1 MRKPLVAAVLL
12 AAALAV
18 PFAPLAQASTD
29 GPEASPAVILVAEP
43 DLPAL
48 LASGALADYALV
60 RADEGGTAALGGLGL
75 GEEHALL
82 TPGQIGLDTPN
93 FYYYGFY
100 PYYYP
105 FYYSYYPF
113 YYPYFYSF
121 YPVYSYYP
129 FFAKRVFVYR
139 PFVLFPRFTGRV
151 TVIVY

>member
-1 MRKPLVAAVLL
+1 MRKRLVAAVLL

-18 PFAPLAQASTD
+18 PFAPLAQASTE
-29 GPEASPAVILVAEP
+29 GPDASQAVILVAER

-48 LASGALADYALV
+48 LASGALDDYALV
-60 RADEGGTAALGGLGL
+60 RADEGGAAALGGVGF
-75 GEEHALL
+75 GDEHALL

-93 FYYYGFY
+93 FYYFGFY

-105 FYYSYYPF
+105 LYYSF
-113 YYPYFYSF
+113 YPYFYSF
-121 YPVYSYYP
+121 YPFYSYYP

-139 PFVLFPRFTGRV
+139 PFVLIPRFTGRV